1 VTGFERASDGM
12 RRWRSATFEA
22 LSHPHYRILWAG
34 TTLAFLAFMMSWV
47 AQSVVA
53 FDISGKNG
61 SVGVVSLG
69 MGVSQ
74 LLIGPFGGAVAD
86 RISKRGMLLLGQ
98 ALAGLNFIVVGV
110 LILTGVITIPLLVAS
125 TFMLGVVFAFIAP
138 ARQAWVGELLPARVV
153 PNGIALTQV
162 AMTGTRI
169 IGPLLAG
176 GLVAWSL
183 VGPGGTYLFMGG
195 LFALVVATLWKLPP
209 SEARPKQ
216 SGGPG
221 VFRDLYLG
229 FQHVAERPRLAL
241 LAVSFILVVITGYS
255 YQVVLPGFLE
265 NELGRD
271 AGDLGIMMA
280 VSAVTGLIA
289 TIGLAGAANSRLAW
303 PLMIGG
309 AVMLGAS
316 LLVLGMAPNFAVV
329 LVAMLLTGA
338 GTGAFQMLNN
348 ALVMQESAPQFYG
361 RVFSL
366 TMMAWGFNGLSG
378 LPFGLLADGIGERET
393 TLIMG
398 AGVLVVCALTTLV
411 YSAIRA
417 RGAPVTPMPD
427 VLTEAVASE

>member
-1 VTGFERASDGM
+1 MNRASDGM

-22 LSHPHYRILWAG
+22 LNHPQYRILWAG

-47 AQSVVA
+47 AQAVVA
-53 FDISGKNG
+53 FDLTGKNG
-61 SVGVVSLG
+61 SVGIVSLG
-69 MGVSQ
+69 MGIAQ
-74 LLIGPFGGAVAD
+74 LTVGPFGGAVAD
-86 RISKRGMLLLGQ
+86 RVSKRGMLLAGQ

-110 LILTGVITIPLLVAS
+110 LILTDVITIPLLVAS

-138 ARQAWVGELLPARVV
+138 ARQAWVGELLPQRAI

-176 GLVAWSL
+176 GLVAWSV
-183 VGPGGTYLFMGG
+183 VGPGGTYVFMGG
-195 LFALVVATLWKLPP
+195 LFIIVVATLAKLPP
-209 SEARPKQ
+209 SQPKPRHA
-216 SGGPG
+216 GGPG
-221 VFRDLYLG
+221 VLDDLYLG
-229 FQHVAERPRLAL
+229 FRHVAERPRLGL

-265 NELGRD
+265 NELGRESK
-271 AGDLGIMMA
+271 DLGIMLA

-309 AVMLGAS
+309 GVMLGVS
-316 LLVLGMAPNFAVV
+316 LLILALAPNFAIV

-361 RVFSL
+361 RVMSL
-366 TMMAWGFNGLSG
+366 TMMAWGFNGLAG
-378 LPFGLLADGIGERET
+378 LPFGLLADSIGERQT

-398 AGVLVVCALTTLV
+398 AGVLIVCALTSLV
-411 YSAIRA
+411 YSGIRTRPSHA
-417 RGAPVTPMPD
+417 AVTPVPD
-427 VLTEAVASE
+427 GLTEAIAGE

>member
-1 VTGFERASDGM
+1 M

-22 LSHPHYRILWAG
+22 LSHPHYRILWFG

-53 FDISGKNG
+53 FDLTGKNG
-61 SVGVVSLG
+61 SVGIVSLG

-74 LLIGPFGGAVAD
+74 LAIGPFGGAVAD
-86 RISKRGMLLLGQ
+86 RVSKRGMLLTGQ
-98 ALAGLNFIVVGV
+98 ALAGLNFIAVGI
-110 LILTGVITIPLLVAS
+110 LIIAGLITIPLLVAS
-125 TFMLGVVFAFIAP
+125 TFLLGVVFSFIAP
-138 ARQAWVGELLPARVV
+138 ARQAWVGELLPQRVI

-169 IGPLLAG
+169 VGPLLAG

-183 VGPGGTYLFMGG
+183 VGPGGAYLFMGA
-195 LFALVVATLWKLPP
+195 LFIIVVATLAKLPP
-209 SEARPKQ
+209 SQAKPKQ
-216 SGGPG
+216 KGGPG

-229 FQHVAERPRLAL
+229 FQHVAERPRLGL
-241 LAVSFILVVITGYS
+241 LAVSFILVVVTGYS

-265 NELGRD
+265 NELGRESK
-271 AGDLGIMMA
+271 DLGIMMA

-289 TIGLAGAANSRLAW
+289 TIGLAGAANSRWAW

-309 AVMLGAS
+309 GVMLGAS
-316 LLVLGMAPNFAVV
+316 LLVLGIAPNFGVV
-329 LVAMLLTGA
+329 LFAMLLTGA

-348 ALVMQESAPQFYG
+348 ALVMRESAPQFYG
-361 RVFSL
+361 RVMSL

-378 LPFGLLADGIGERET
+378 LPFGLMADAIGERET

-398 AGVLVVCALTTLV
+398 AGVLVVCAVTTLV
-411 YSAIRA
+411 FSGIHTRGSA
-417 RGAPVTPMPD
+417 VTPIPEG
-427 VLTEAVASE
+427 LTEAIAGE